1 MTMPKDFTQ
10 IEWNEVLAED
20 CRRLIRLAVAEDLGR
35 TYDWTTVSLAPEGS
49 QGSAD
54 VVVRKAG
61 VVCGLPVAALVLEE
75 MNAQVQWQ
83 PLVSDG
89 TQVAAGAVVAHLSG
103 SARDL
108 LTAERTLLNFIGR
121 LSGIATL
128 ARQFVDAVAGTTAR
142 IYDTRKTTPGWR
154 RLEKYAVRCG
164 GGHNHRTGLYDAV
177 LIKDNHLAL
186 GRQSGSGTRY
196 TPAEAVEKSR
206 QFVREVLSGDAQGK
220 EMLIEVEVD
229 SLEQLRQVLP
239 ALPDIVLL
247 DNMTPAQLRQAVAI
261 RSELSSAAELEASG
275 GVNLQTIRAIAE
287 SGVERISIGALTH
300 SAPNLDVG
308 LDWSL

>member
-1 MTMPKDFTQ
+1 MSKEFTQ
-10 IEWNEVLAED
+10 LAWDEILVED
-20 CRRLIRLAVAEDLGR
+20 CRRLVRLAVAEDLGR
-35 TYDWTTVSLAPEGS
+35 TYDWTTLALAEEGT

-54 VVVRKAG
+54 VVVRRPG
-61 VVCGLPVAALVLEE
+61 IVCGLKAAALVLEE
-75 MNAQVQWQ
+75 MNAQVKWQ
-83 PLVSDG
+83 PLVKDG
-89 TQVAAGAVVAHLSG
+89 TQIAAGTVVARLSG

-108 LTAERTLLNFIGR
+108 LTCERTLLNFLGR

-128 ARQFVDAVAGTTAR
+128 ARQYVDAVAGTQAR

-164 GGHNHRTGLYDAV
+164 GGHNHRTGLFDAV

-186 GRQSGSGTRY
+186 GRQTSGGMPH
-196 TPAEAVEKSR
+196 TPAEAVERSR
-206 QFVREVLSGDAQGK
+206 QFLR
-220 EMLIEVEVD
+220 EMLPQEAEQMIVEVEVD
-229 SLEQLRQVLP
+229 SLEQLRSVLP
-239 ALPDIVLL
+239 ARPDIVLL
-247 DNMTPAQLRQAVAI
+247 DNMTPDQLRQAVAI
-261 RSELSSAAELEASG
+261 RGELGSEAELEASG
-275 GVNLQTIRAIAE
+275 GVNLQTVRAIAE

>member
-1 MTMPKDFTQ
+1 MSKDFIQ
-10 IEWNEVLAED
+10 LDWDDVLAED

-35 TYDWTTVSLAPEGS
+35 TYDWTTVSLAAEGS
-49 QGSAD
+49 LGSAD
-54 VVVRKAG
+54 VVVRQAG
-61 VVCGLPVAALVLEE
+61 IVCGLKAAALVLEE
-75 MNAQVQWQ
+75 ANAQVEWRA
-83 PLVSDG
+83 LADDG
-89 TQVAAGAVVAHLSG
+89 TQVAAGTVVAKLSG

-108 LTAERTLLNFIGR
+108 LTCERTLLNFLGR

-128 ARQFVDAVAGTTAR
+128 ARRYADAIAGTQAR

-164 GGHNHRTGLYDAV
+164 GGHNHRTGLFDAV
-177 LIKDNHLAL
+177 LIKDNHLTL
-186 GRQSGSGTRY
+186 GRQTGSGAHY

-206 QFVREVLSGDAQGK
+206 HFVRE
-220 EMLIEVEVD
+220 MLGGEGEAMVIEVEVD

-239 ALPDIVLL
+239 ARPDIVLL
-247 DNMTPAQLRQAVAI
+247 DNMTLDQLRQAVAI
-261 RSELSSAAELEASG
+261 RGELGSAAELEASG
-275 GVNLQTIRAIAE
+275 GVNLQTVRAIAE
-287 SGVERISIGALTH
+287 AGVDRISVGALTH